1 MSVPVNRRISPCYE
15 WNKNSASITFG
26 KRLRELRQACRWTQE
41 KAAEACG
48 IGYKLYQLYELGIK
62 RNPGLATLEKI
73 ARGFGLGI
81 HELLAPA
88 PLPRTRTRKP
98 LAASKAKPKPR
109 KRQAKRSML
118 ERTTVR

>member
-1 MSVPVNRRISPCYE
+1 VE
-15 WNKNSASITFG
+15 QESASITFG

-88 PLPRTRTRKP
+88 PLPRTRPRKP
-98 LAASKAKPKPR
+98 FAGSKAKPKPG
-109 KRQAKRSML
+109 KRQARRKC
-118 ERTTVR
+118 

>member
-1 MSVPVNRRISPCYE
+1 ME
-15 WNKNSASITFG
+15 QESASITFG

-88 PLPRTRTRKP
+88 PLPRTRRRKP
-98 LAASKAKPKPR
+98 FAGSKAKPEPGKRRARR
-109 KRQAKRSML
+109 KC
-118 ERTTVR
+118 

>member
-1 MSVPVNRRISPCYE
+1 ME
-15 WNKNSASITFG
+15 QKSASITFG

-88 PLPRTRTRKP
+88 PLPRTRTRTP
-98 LAASKAKPKPR
+98 LAASKAQTKPR
-109 KRQAKRSML
+109 KRQAKRSC
-118 ERTTVR
+118 

>member
-1 MSVPVNRRISPCYE
+1 ME
-15 WNKNSASITFG
+15 QKSASITFG

-62 RNPGLATLEKI
+62 RNPGLVTLEKI

-88 PLPRTRTRKP
+88 PLPRTRPRKL
-98 LAASKAKPKPR
+98 LAKSKAKREPR
-109 KRQAKRSML
+109 NRPAKRKC
-118 ERTTVR
+118 

>member
-1 MSVPVNRRISPCYE
+1 ME
-15 WNKNSASITFG
+15 QKSASITFG

-88 PLPRTRTRKP
+88 PLPRTRTRKS

-109 KRQAKRSML
+109 KRRAKRSC
-118 ERTTVR
+118 